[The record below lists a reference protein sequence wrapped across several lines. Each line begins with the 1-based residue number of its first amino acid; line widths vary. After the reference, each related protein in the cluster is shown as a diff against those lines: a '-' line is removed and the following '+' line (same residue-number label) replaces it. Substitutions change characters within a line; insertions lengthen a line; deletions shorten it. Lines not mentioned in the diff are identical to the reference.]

1 MTMAIKEK
9 ASPVLPTVQQLE
21 AELKREKYRGRYW
34 KMLRGTVAVL
44 VVVAAAAVL
53 ISNLLLP
60 ILRIYGSSLTPTL
73 VNGDLVAAVRNGTY
87 QRGDIIAFYYNNKIL
102 VKRVIGMP
110 GEWVDM
116 DESGTVTI
124 DGEPLEEPYLTEKA
138 LGECDIE
145 LPYQVPEGRYF
156 VMGDHRSVSSDSRS
170 SQVGCVS
177 EEQIVGK
184 LLFRLWPFDE
194 FGPIE

>member
-1 MTMAIKEK
+1 M
-9 ASPVLPTVQQLE
+9 
-21 AELKREKYRGRYW
+21 
-34 KMLRGTVAVL
+34 
-44 VVVAAAAVL
+44 
-53 ISNLLLP
+53 
-60 ILRIYGSSLTPTL
+60 
-73 VNGDLVAAVRNGTY
+73 RNGTY

-116 DESGTVTI
+116 DENGNVTI
-124 DGEPLEEPYLTEKA
+124 DGEPLEEPYLTEKS

-184 LLFRLWPFDE
+184 LLFRLWPLDE
-194 FGPIE
+194 IGPIE

>member
-1 MTMAIKEK
+1 MEK
-9 ASPVLPTVQQLE
+9 KDKAPPVLPTVQQLE

-34 KMLRGTVAVL
+34 KMLRGTVAAL
-44 VVVAAAAVL
+44 VVVSATAVL

-60 ILRIYGSSLTPTL
+60 ILRIYGSSMTPTL
-73 VNGDLVAAVRNGTY
+73 VNGNIVAAVRNGTY

-116 DESGTVTI
+116 DESGNVTI

-184 LLFRLWPFDE
+184 LLFRLWPLDE
-194 FGPIE
+194 IGPIE